1 MYPTPSNTR
10 AYFPYQVAPPYLLG
24 ESIIYK
30 AIINLGQTTQTDVSM
45 NLSVVLAASSTS
57 LQGLIDVEHPISGK
71 VGPIALN
78 VLCIAGSGERKS
90 SLESQV
96 FKGLK
101 RFIRND
107 VENLKREEI
116 KFDIAMDEYKKE
128 LKCLKRELEEALPEE
143 KEIFVEMLVEHQLTK
158 PKPPRSRLLKFE
170 DVTPQSLQAEMQ
182 GSGANVLISS
192 SEGGKLLNSP
202 LVRNTSFLNDLWSGE
217 STNISRKVE
226 GSLAVDNARLTVS
239 IMTQPS
245 TIERFISSS
254 KDDVR
259 DNGFWSRFLIAS
271 PPSKCGERH
280 SNGVEVPT
288 EAIDEFNERVYKLLQ
303 LLPIKNDKYER
314 KIVKFSYDSKKILMD
329 ISNDIEASMR
339 KGGRFELA
347 KDHASK
353 LVENITR
360 VAAILHCFEIYS
372 EEDTISEIPT
382 AILWDAIF
390 IVAYFSSEFMR
401 LFCAPPKFVTDAE
414 ILTNWFSQK
423 ANSGVRYIRK
433 NHILQYGPSEL
444 RNKKS
449 LNSALEYMR
458 YDYRFIEF
466 YAGKIKAIDL
476 HPNIQQDPCRMQYE
490 MGLKSL
496 PYPYY

>member
-1 MYPTPSNTR
+1 MYPTPSISV
-10 AYFPYQVAPPYLLG
+10 YFPYQENFPYFRCNNL
-24 ESIIYK
+24 IYG
-30 AIINLGQTTQTDVSM
+30 AIYNLEQTTQTDLGM
-45 NLSVVLAASSTS
+45 NLSVILAASSTS

-78 VLCIAGSGERKS
+78 VLCIAGSGERKT
-90 SLESQV
+90 SLESQA

-101 RFIRND
+101 RFMHND
-107 VENLKREEI
+107 VERLHREEI

-143 KEIFVEMLVEHQLTK
+143 KEIFIEMLVDHQLTK
-158 PKPPRSRLLKFE
+158 PLPPRPRLLKFE

-182 GSGANVLISS
+182 GSGANALISS
-192 SEGGKLLNSP
+192 SEGGKILNSP

-226 GSLAVDNARLTVS
+226 GSLTVDNARLTVS

-271 PPSKCGERH
+271 PPSRCGERH
-280 SNGVEVPT
+280 SNGIEVPT
-288 EAIDEFNERVYKLLQ
+288 EAIDEFNERVYELLQ
-303 LLPIKNDKYER
+303 LLPIKSDKYKR
-314 KIVKFSYDSKKILMD
+314 KVVKFSYDAKKVLMD

-360 VAAILHCFEIYS
+360 VAAILHCFEIYN

-382 AILWDAIF
+382 KILWDAIN
-390 IVAYFSSEFMR
+390 IVAYYSGEFMR

-414 ILTNWFSQK
+414 ILINWFSQK

-433 NHILQYGPSEL
+433 NYIRQYGPSEL
-444 RNKKS
+444 RNKES
-449 LNSALEYMR
+449 LNSALEYLR
-458 YDYRFIEF
+458 YDYRFIEIDV
-466 YAGKIKAIDL
+466 GKIKAIDL

-490 MGLKSL
+490 MSLKSL
-496 PYPYY
+496 PYPSY